1 MFEKIDR
8 NPYRIYEGELPGKGR
23 FGVGIC
29 PGHSARLDIGA
40 RCEIRLAG
48 RQGLGAAL
56 IVTLLTEP
64 EFEILG
70 VPDFEMRVRETGIR
84 WYHFPI
90 EDGVPK
96 TYELDLFRQIIN
108 CIVKEIEKVF
118 IHCRGGIGRSG
129 TVVCQSLKQMGY
141 TPKQGL
147 SLIRTWR
154 HGAVEN
160 KLQEDLYLILASRC
174 NHEF

>member
-29 PGHSARLDIGA
+29 PGHSARLDIGV
-40 RCEIRLAG
+40 RCVKSDLQVVKG
-48 RQGLGAAL
+48 WGAAL
-56 IVTLLTEP
+56 IVTLLTES

-90 EDGVPK
+90 EDGGVPK

-108 CIVKEIEKVF
+108 CIVKEILNGEKVF

-141 TPKQGL
+141 TPKQAL
-147 SLIRTWR
+147 SLTRTWR

-160 KLQEDLYLILASRC
+160 KLQEDFVFNIS
-174 NHEF
+174 